1 MSKIEEGNSV
11 TLHYTGTLTDGTKFD
26 SSVDRGEPI
35 SFVVGGGQMIEGF
48 DQNVRGMALGEKK
61 TFNISPEEGY
71 GPSDPEAIQQISK
84 EQFPDGFEPENGL
97 LVRGTNEDGQ
107 EIIALVIESDE
118 KTVTLDF
125 NHPLAGK
132 ELVFEVEIVGVEV

>member
-35 SFVVGGGQMIEGF
+35 NFVVGGGQMIEGF
-48 DQNVRGMALGEKK
+48 DNNVRGMELGEKK
-61 TFNISPEEGY
+61 TFNISPEDAY
-71 GPSDPEAIQQISK
+71 GPSDPEAVQQISK
-84 EQFPDGFEPENGL
+84 DQFPDGFDPEKGI
-97 LVRGTNEDGQ
+97 LVRGTNEEGQ
-107 EIIALVIESDE
+107 EIVAIVLDTDE
-118 KTVTLDF
+118 ETVTLDF

-132 ELVFEVEIVGVEV
+132 ELVFEVEVVGIEV

>member
-35 SFVVGGGQMIEGF
+35 SFVVGGGQMITGF
-48 DQNVRGMALGEKK
+48 DNSVRGMELGEKK
-61 TFNISPEEGY
+61 TFNVLPEDAY

-84 EQFPDGFEPENGL
+84 DQFPEGFEAENGL